1 MRDLVNSIDE
11 FHSLG
16 IEGPDL
22 RYLDWKEQRNTHAAA
37 RLTLQDSEA

>member
-16 IEGPDL
+16 IEVEHCAK
-22 RYLDWKEQRNTHAAA
+22 KEQRNTHAAA
-37 RLTLQDSEA
+37 RLTLQDSEAQ